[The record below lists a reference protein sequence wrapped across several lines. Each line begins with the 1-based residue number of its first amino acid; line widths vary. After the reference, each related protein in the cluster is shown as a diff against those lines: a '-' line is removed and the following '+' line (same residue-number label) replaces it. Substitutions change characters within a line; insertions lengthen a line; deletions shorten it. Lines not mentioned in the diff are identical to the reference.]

1 MKALLIIALLSA
13 VSLASLA
20 QQDQNLFEVYP
31 LGFADGRSAVEMVK
45 AMVGSTGNVSLDEK
59 NRRLLVFTTEEKHN
73 EVANLMR
80 KLNVAPKNVRIDV
93 RFSGTS
99 RRQDT
104 GAGIGASGGM
114 VREEG
119 ITRTRIRVSP
129 RIENTTI
136 TTSSDVTQTLLVASG
151 REGILR
157 VGESVPYVDWLVD
170 YGLQWGYLQQR
181 ISYRD
186 VGSSLIV
193 EPTVIGDGPLVRIRL
208 TPELSGLVDG
218 NVYRTR
224 FARVATEVTVQ
235 DGQTFQIG
243 GLDKDSE
250 FYSRFL
256 IGFDRS
262 GNRQALD
269 ITLTPH
275 IVSASGGP

>member
-1 MKALLIIALLSA
+1 MKALFILTLLLVVA
-13 VSLASLA
+13 PACLA
-20 QQDQNLFEVYP
+20 QQEQNHFEVYP
-31 LGFADGRSAVEMVK
+31 LGFADGPSAVEMVN

-59 NRRLLVFTTEEKHN
+59 NHRLLVFTTEEKHG
-73 EVANLMR
+73 EVANLMQ
-80 KLNVAPKNVRIDV
+80 KLDVAPKNVRIDV
-93 RFSGTS
+93 RFNEAS

-104 GAGIGASGGM
+104 GAGIGASGGI

-119 ITRTRIRVSP
+119 LTRTRFRVSP
-129 RIENTTI
+129 RIENTTL

-151 REGILR
+151 REGVLR

-193 EPTVIGDGPLVRIRL
+193 EPTVIGDGPFVRIRL
-208 TPELSGLVDG
+208 TPELRGLVDG

-256 IGFDRS
+256 VGFDRG